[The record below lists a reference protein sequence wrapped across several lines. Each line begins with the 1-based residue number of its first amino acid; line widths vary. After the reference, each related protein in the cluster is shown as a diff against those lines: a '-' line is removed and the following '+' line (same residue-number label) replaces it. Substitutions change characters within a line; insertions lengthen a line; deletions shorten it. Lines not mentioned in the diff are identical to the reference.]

1 MIEKIQEFLL
11 GFGHFN
17 IDYLS
22 GRVNGMS
29 VYQDSFLTSVNPYAG
44 GGGLYR
50 YSFFVEL
57 TSPYTADL
65 NADSHLIVDEFIDF
79 IEKKNSKRQLPILGD
94 GLFAQSV
101 RVTENMGRL
110 KATPN
115 KADFKLRLEL
125 LYTKQG

>member
-22 GRVNGMS
+22 GRINGMS
-29 VYQDSFLTSVNPYAG
+29 VYQDSFLSSVTPYAG
-44 GGGLYR
+44 GGGLFK
-50 YSFFVEL
+50 YSFIVEL

-65 NADSHLIVDEFIDF
+65 NEKSHMIVDEFVQF
-79 IEKKNSKRQLPILGD
+79 IERKNSKRQLPVLGD
-94 GLFAQSV
+94 GLLAQAV
-101 RVTENMGRL
+101 RVVENMGRT

-115 KADFKLRLEL
+115 KANFKLKLEL
-125 LYTKQG
+125 LYTK